1 MNKALKLVHQSI
13 SDRYSI
19 AFEDFEK
26 VMDGWDII
34 PLEQNGQLLG
44 AVITKGAELHVGYG
58 IKPQGSIIKHIK
70 ATLVKL
76 IEKYGYAVTTVEN
89 NYPVGLQFCKRL
101 GFYEI
106 KEENSKI
113 YLKIDRCKLC
123 Q

>member
-1 MNKALKLVHQSI
+1 MNEALKLVHQSI
-13 SDRYSI
+13 SDRYKIS
-19 AFEDFEK
+19 FEDFEK

-34 PLEQNGQLLG
+34 PLEQNGELLG
-44 AVITKGAELHVGYG
+44 AVITKGPELHVGYG

-70 ATLVKL
+70 ATLQKL
-76 IEKYGYAVTTVEN
+76 IEKYGYAITTVEN
-89 NYPVGLQFCKRL
+89 NHPVGLQFCKRL